1 MRVLVTGASGF
12 VGRHLVETLAHERGE
27 AAVAGLVRPGTA
39 AEGRIET
46 IPCDLDDQ
54 SAVLRALERARP
66 EQVVHLA
73 AQSSP
78 RLSFEDPEGTLRTNV
93 FGLLHILEAVRRL
106 ALRPRILVIGSAE
119 EYGAVDAQAGPVGED
134 APLRP
139 RSPYAASKVA
149 QAVLARQYAASH
161 GIDVVLTRTFNHTG
175 PGRGEDFAESSFA
188 RQIAR
193 VEAGAQ
199 PPVLAVG
206 NLDTV
211 RDFTDVR
218 DVCRAYAA
226 LLERGVSGETY
237 NVCSGTGVRIGAILD
252 ELLSLAAVRPDVRVD
267 AARLRASDN
276 PVVVGNPAKL
286 RAATAWQPQ
295 LPLRRTLADLLA
307 YWRERTG
314 SPEAVAP

>member
-12 VGRHLVETLAHERGE
+12 VGRHLVDTLAHERGE

-134 APLRP
+134 APLLP

-175 PGRGEDFAESSFA
+175 PGRGKDFAESSFA

>member
-1 MRVLVTGASGF
+1 MRVLVTGAAGF
-12 VGRHLVETLAHERGE
+12 VGRHLVETLARERGE
-27 AAVAGLVRPGTA
+27 AAVVGLVRPGTA

-46 IPCDLDDQ
+46 IPCDIEDQ

-78 RLSFEDPEGTLRTNV
+78 RLSYEDPEGTMRTNV

-106 ALRPRILVIGSAE
+106 ALRPRILVIGSSE

-134 APLRP
+134 TPLAP

-161 GIDVVLTRTFNHTG
+161 GMDVILTRTFNHTG
-175 PGRGEDFAESSFA
+175 PGRGADFAESSFA

-193 VEAGAQ
+193 VEAGVQA
-199 PPVLAVG
+199 PVLAVG
-206 NLDTV
+206 NLNTV

-218 DVCRAYAA
+218 DVCRAYVG
-226 LLERGVSGETY
+226 LLERGVCGETY
-237 NVCSGTGVRIGAILD
+237 NVCSGTGARIGAILD
-252 ELLSLAAVRPDVRVD
+252 ELLGMAAVRPDVRVD

-286 RAATAWQPQ
+286 HAATSWQPQ

-307 YWRERTG
+307 YWRARTG